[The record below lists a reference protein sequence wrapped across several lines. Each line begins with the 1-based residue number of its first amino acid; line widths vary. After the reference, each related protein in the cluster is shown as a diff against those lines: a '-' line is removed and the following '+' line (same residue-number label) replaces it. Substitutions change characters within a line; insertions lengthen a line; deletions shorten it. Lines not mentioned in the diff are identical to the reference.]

1 MSDQIS
7 LLGAPE
13 AAKGD
18 RVPNDY
24 YPTPDAITLALK
36 DLLIDEGLLLP
47 NHVVCGPC
55 AGEGAILRHFE
66 PLTIGNEP
74 FWSGD
79 YEPSSRLDALDPK
92 SWAIIDEGD
101 IDWTIENPPYGN
113 NFPEK
118 LLPLTWEHSQVGV
131 AFHLRITWI
140 EAAGDRRQL
149 IPKLWDHLRFVQ
161 SVNPR
166 ARFRRGSGCDSCT
179 TAWFVWVKDWSWERQ
194 GITNPFQYI
203 LDWR

>member
-1 MSDQIS
+1 MADQIS
-7 LLGAPE
+7 PLGAPE

-36 DLLIDEGLLLP
+36 DLLVKEGLYEP
-47 NHVVCGPC
+47 SHYVFGPC
-55 AGEGAILRHFE
+55 AGEGAIAKHF
-66 PLTIGNEP
+66 PGSITNEP
-74 FWSGD
+74 YWSGD
-79 YEPSSRLDALDPK
+79 FVPDGTEDALNPDVWRWPYE
-92 SWAIIDEGD
+92 WI
-101 IDWTIENPPYGN
+101 IENPPYGN
-113 NFPEK
+113 SFPEK
-118 LLPLTWEHSQVGV
+118 LLALAWPKAKIGV
-131 AFHLRITWI
+131 ALHLRITWI

-149 IPKLWDHLRFVQ
+149 IPELWDHLRFVQ

-179 TAWFVWVKDWSWERQ
+179 TAWFVWVKDWSWEAK